1 MPVYKSTEMTK
12 DGRKWYFKFYY
23 TDILTG
29 KSKAYKSKKYALKSE
44 AANAEAKKITAY
56 QYNQSK

>member
-1 MPVYKSTEMTK
+1 MTK

-29 KSKAYKSKKYALKSE
+29 KSKAYKSKKYSLKSE